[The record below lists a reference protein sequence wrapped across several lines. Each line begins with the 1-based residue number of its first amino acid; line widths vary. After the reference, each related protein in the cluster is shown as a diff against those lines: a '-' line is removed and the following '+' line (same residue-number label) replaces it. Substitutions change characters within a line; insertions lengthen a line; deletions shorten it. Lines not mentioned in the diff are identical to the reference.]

1 LLVKSTLIM
10 RENLE
15 ELNQR
20 GLAHIPVLLGG
31 AALTRSY
38 VEQDLRKVYEGR
50 VFYGK
55 DAFEGLRTM
64 DRLMELK
71 RTGTEDPS
79 FGRELTGRVLP
90 SREKKTVDAAS
101 IPARS
106 PDVETDNPVFAP
118 PFLGS
123 RVVKG
128 IAIDDIAAYLNE
140 TALFRNQWQFR
151 PQGGEKDPEF
161 KTRIRAT
168 LRQELDKAKAGG
180 VLLPQVVYGYFVAN
194 GEGNDVVIWK
204 DETRTAEW
212 MRFPFPRQ
220 RQTPYLCIADF

>member
-50 VFYGK
+50 VFYGQ

-71 RTGTEDPS
+71 RTGTDDPS
-79 FGRELTGRVLP
+79 FGRELTGR
-90 SREKKTVDAAS
+90 SQAERRQRDVDVSAV
-101 IPARS
+101 PRRS
-106 PDVETDNPVFAP
+106 PEVETDNPVFVP
-118 PFLGS
+118 PFTGS

-128 IAIDDIAAYLNE
+128 VSIDEIAAYL
-140 TALFRNQWQFR
+140 
-151 PQGGEKDPEF
+151 
-161 KTRIRAT
+161 
-168 LRQELDKAKAGG
+168 
-180 VLLPQVVYGYFVAN
+180 
-194 GEGNDVVIWK
+194 
-204 DETRTAEW
+204 
-212 MRFPFPRQ
+212 
-220 RQTPYLCIADF
+220 